1 MQYSIIV
8 DHNEQ
13 TGEQNYLDAIS
24 VQWNPVITTSMGP
37 FKFGCYWRALLMM
50 GCNFS
55 TIFIYFI
62 MIIEDFYI
70 TYSILNVKNALMKI
84 FIRQF
89 ILVFYTVL

>member
-1 MQYSIIV
+1 MLY
-8 DHNEQ
+8 
-13 TGEQNYLDAIS
+13 

-37 FKFGCYWRALLMM
+37 FKLSCYWRALLMM

-70 TYSILNVKNALMKI
+70 TYSILNVKKCIDENIHKTIYLSVL
-84 FIRQF
+84 
-89 ILVFYTVL
+89 ILFYKEFKF